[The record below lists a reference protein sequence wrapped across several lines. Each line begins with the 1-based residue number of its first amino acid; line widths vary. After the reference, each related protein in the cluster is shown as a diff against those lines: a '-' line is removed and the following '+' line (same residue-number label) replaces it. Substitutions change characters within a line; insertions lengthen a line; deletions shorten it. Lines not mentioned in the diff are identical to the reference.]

1 VIDAITLLMRDQGF
15 FDAKQTLS
23 KDVSVLGRLVDR
35 VLAKREEEAAERAA
49 ELAEREAAEAAE
61 AEGEAEAAPAA
72 VPSFTYTA
80 PAAKPAPV
88 AAKVTG
94 KAANVLDAI
103 KRSPLM
109 LELDSS
115 VKGLNEIAGMV
126 RFVVMHAVI
135 GMCAVQGCSFDV
147 HTLTLSSCHLHQPS
161 YKHSPTTS

>member
-1 VIDAITLLMRDQGF
+1 MIDSITLLMRDQGF

-72 VPSFTYTA
+72 VPSFTYTPPA
-80 PAAKPAPV
+80 AAKPAPV
-88 AAKVTG
+88 AAKPVAKASG
-94 KAANVLDAI
+94 KAADVLDAI

-126 RFVVMHAVI
+126 RFAAMHAV
-135 GMCAVQGCSFDV
+135 
-147 HTLTLSSCHLHQPS
+147 
-161 YKHSPTTS
+161 